1 LLKDPSDEE
10 EDDGPV
16 VKPSKPSKV
25 QDGPSQPDDLEAATE
40 NNGFLADVNPQKDKK
55 LAVFKS
61 KAKEKY

>member
-16 VKPSKPSKV
+16 VKPSKV